1 MKISADS
8 KKTTSQ
14 SPTIQPS
21 TIKIL
26 KLGTESNV
34 FNIMKANIL
43 NGKRQKSFL
52 LNSRTGYDANFHHFY
67 SA

>member
-43 NGKRQKSFL
+43 NGKRLKKFL
-52 LNSRTGYDANFHHFY
+52 L
-67 SA
+67 

>member
-1 MKISADS
+1 MKISADL
-8 KKTTSQ
+8 KKKAFHRVQ
-14 SPTIQPS
+14 QPP

-26 KLGTESNV
+26 KLGIESNF
-34 FNIMKANIL
+34 FNMMKANIL
-43 NGKRQKSFL
+43 NCKRQKSFL